1 MELIE
6 TLIRI
11 FSTMLGIKENIVCLS
26 KKQMLSLYSSGST
39 KLEKQKE
46 EKELNDVFGSCYP
59 EDACFYLNPKFTKR
73 SYQTLCDTIVHELL
87 HIKYPNKK
95 EAEILNL
102 ERENTGRFDYV
113 IKSDLK
119 HYKKCK
125 VIKFG

>member
-6 TLIRI
+6 TLIRV
-11 FSTMLGIKENIVCLS
+11 FSSMLQIKENVVCLS
-26 KKQMLSLYSSGST
+26 KKQMLSLYSIGST

-59 EDACFYLNPKFTKR
+59 ADCCFYLNPKFTKR

-87 HIKYPNKK
+87 HIKFPKK
-95 EAEILNL
+95 TEDQILNL
-102 ERENTGRFDYV
+102 EREHTGRFDYI

-125 VIKFG
+125 VIKYG

>member
-46 EKELNDVFGSCYP
+46 EKELNEVFGSCYP
-59 EDACFYLNPKFTKR
+59 DDACFNLNPKFTKR

-95 EAEILNL
+95 ESQILQL
-102 ERENTGRFDYV
+102 ERDHTGRFDYI